1 MPTKTL
7 LQVVKEVAENVSSDE
22 VTSLTNASIEVDDIR
37 KICLR
42 SLEDLA
48 NRNDWEFLKDRP
60 LQLLAGT
67 NIIELAIPTTVQRV
81 QTVKYRHRNGGV
93 QTGFTT
99 LQYMHP
105 DDFMHRLQN
114 RNPAEA
120 QYDTVTLSSGVEL
133 YPANNR
139 HPRFWTSF
147 DEKNIVFDSY
157 DKAENATGITAAD
170 SAILATIYLDFTGSD
185 VETWVAPIPESMF
198 QLWIQE
204 ASADASVK
212 LRQSEDPREERKSR
226 RSYVQQIRKEP
237 VTNKDEGSKE
247 VNYGR

>member
-7 LQVVKEVAENVSSDE
+7 LQVVTEVAENVNSDE
-22 VTSLTNASIEVDDIR
+22 VTSLTNTSIEVDDIR

-42 SLEDLA
+42 TLEDIAL
-48 NRNDWEFLKDRP
+48 RNEWEFLKDRP

-67 NIIELAIPTTVQRV
+67 NVIELAIPTTVQRV
-81 QTVKYRHRNGGV
+81 QTVKYRHVVAGV
-93 QTGFTT
+93 QSGFTT

-105 DDFMHRLQN
+105 DDFLHRLQN
-114 RNPAEA
+114 NNPAEA
-120 QYDTVTLSSGVEL
+120 QYDTVTLTGGAEL
-133 YPANNR
+133 YPANNK

-157 DKAENATGITAAD
+157 DSAENASGVEAGD
-170 SAILATIYLDFTGSD
+170 SAILATIYLDFTGSN

-198 QLWIQE
+198 QLWVQE

-212 LRQSEDPREERKSR
+212 LRQTEDPREERKAR

-237 VTNKDEGSKE
+237 VTNKDSGSKE
-247 VNYGR
+247 VDYGR

>member
-7 LQVVKEVAENVSSDE
+7 LQVVQEVAENINSDE
-22 VTSLTNASIEVDDIR
+22 VTTLTNASTEVDDIR
-37 KICLR
+37 KLVLHT
-42 SLEDLA
+42 LEDLM
-48 NRNDWEFLKDRP
+48 NRNEWEFLKDRP

-67 NIIELAIPTTVQRV
+67 NVIELAIPTTVQRV
-81 QTVKYRHRNGGV
+81 QTVKYRHVQAGV

-99 LQYMHP
+99 LTYMHP
-105 DDFMHRLQN
+105 DDFLSRLQN
-114 RNPAEA
+114 VNPTEPGR
-120 QYDTVTLSSGVEL
+120 DTVTLTGGVEL

-157 DKAENATGITAAD
+157 DVAENASGVEAGD
-170 SAILATIYLDFTGSD
+170 SAILATIYLDFTGSNL
-185 VETWVAPIPESMF
+185 ETWVAPIPESLF
-198 QLWIQE
+198 PLWIQE

-212 LRQSEDPREERKSR
+212 FRQTEDPREERKSR

-237 VTNKDEGSKE
+237 VTNKDSGSKE
-247 VNYGR
+247 VDYGR

>member
-7 LQVVKEVAENVSSDE
+7 LKVVQEIAENITSDE
-22 VTSLTNASIEVDDIR
+22 VTTLTNASVEIQDIR
-37 KICLR
+37 NIALR
-42 SLEDLA
+42 TLEDIA
-48 NRNDWEFLKDRP
+48 IRNEWEFLKDKP

-67 NIIELAIPTTVQRV
+67 NVIELAIPTTVQAV
-81 QTVKYRHRNGGV
+81 QTVKYRHVQDGV
-93 QTGFTT
+93 QSGFTT
-99 LQYMHP
+99 LRYMHP
-105 DDFMHRLQN
+105 DEFLHKLQN
-114 RNPAEA
+114 NNPAEA
-120 QYDTVTLSSGVEL
+120 QYDTVTLTGGVEL

-157 DKAENATGITAAD
+157 DSAENASGVEAGD
-170 SAILATIYLDFTGSD
+170 SAILATIYLDFTGSEL
-185 VETWVAPIPESMF
+185 ETWVAPIPESMF
-198 QLWIQE
+198 TYWVQE

-212 LRQSEDPREERKSR
+212 LRQTEDPREERKAR

-237 VTNKDEGSKE
+237 VTNKDSGSKE